1 MFKHPETQ
9 RDLYTKEEIATLL
22 CMTADEFDAYW
33 KSKQQGLEEGKEY
46 EVFIYADVLP
56 TLIDEQDA

>member
-1 MFKHPETQ
+1 MLKHPETR

-22 CMTADEFDAYW
+22 CMTEDEFDVYW
-33 KSKQQGLEEGKEY
+33 KSKQQELREGKEY

-56 TLIDEQDA
+56 TLIDEQDG